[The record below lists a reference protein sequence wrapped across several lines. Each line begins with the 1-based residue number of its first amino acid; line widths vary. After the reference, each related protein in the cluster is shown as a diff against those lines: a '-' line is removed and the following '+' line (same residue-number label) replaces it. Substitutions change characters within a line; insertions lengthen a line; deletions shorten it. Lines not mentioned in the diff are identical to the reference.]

1 MYHIYKKFVRVFC
14 NVKKMF
20 TIESISFSSL
30 KFFQRSFLNFL
41 RMNIKHTHASVRA
54 ANNHYIYNQHFV
66 SKSKGFHGLWNS
78 GIFCCI
84 SFTIIQYHGLIQFSI
99 TFCLSIKLLYQN
111 HKLHIGTFGIPNIPV
126 LIIYYIKELNEVV
139 LNVGRTKMENRQEQ
153 PKTDI
158 TTMQQN
164 EVIFYNQCKQ

>member
-1 MYHIYKKFVRVFC
+1 MHLYVQQ
-14 NVKKMF
+14 
-20 TIESISFSSL
+20 TIIAYTT
-30 KFFQRSFLNFL
+30 R
-41 RMNIKHTHASVRA
+41 I
-54 ANNHYIYNQHFV
+54 
-66 SKSKGFHGLWNS
+66 LWQKAKYS
-78 GIFCCI
+78 RFMEQWYIFCCI
-84 SFTIIQYHGLIQFSI
+84 TFTIIQYHGLIQFSI
-99 TFCLSIKLLYQN
+99 TFCISIQLLYQN

-153 PKTDI
+153 PKTDM